1 MKFFIFMLFSVISL
15 SLFSPIMSD
24 GQSYS
29 DDNMVSWV
37 KVSNPSNGWDI
48 AYAVCE
54 KREYLYVVGIEQHL
68 NQYKIRVEKRLKSN
82 GEIVNVWVHNFS
94 VSDTIYDCL
103 IVGDFL
109 YLVGSSY
116 MDKDRAWIILAVDLD
131 FKNVKHVL
139 SNPSENPDI
148 ALAVSS
154 YQDHLYVGGVEM
166 LGGDCRWRV
175 EKRSL
180 KDLSLAQEYISNPT
194 NSCDVIF
201 DVKINPA
208 TGDVWVIGY
217 EALRCRKCDGRLEIL
232 DSNFKLLR
240 ILKPFTGC
248 FKQSLT
254 FNHEGS
260 AFISGVNI
268 LKYSKDGENIFIS
281 SIPARY
287 GVTWINGKLYS
298 FDIDLKDG
306 EWRPSIYLF
315 DENLHLQHH
324 WVINLRLNSSLYAT
338 SCFATAFPV
347 FGEIS
352 NDNEHIYIAGTVGD
366 PSTGDTSWIIY
377 SINVS
382 IEKHDIL
389 KIALFS
395 ISIILS
401 LSLAILTLKYIR
413 LRKFQKHSERR
424 LEYFQRPLRAAGTAY
439 S

>member
-1 MKFFIFMLFSVISL
+1 MSTKDYLAQN
-15 SLFSPIMSD
+15 PIISD
-24 GQSYS
+24 GHSYS
-29 DDNMVSWV
+29 DDNRISWV

-54 KREYLYVVGIEQHL
+54 KREYVYVVGVEQHL
-68 NQYKIRVEKRLKSN
+68 SQYRIRVEKRLKIN
-82 GEIVNVWVHNFS
+82 GEIVKVWVHSFS
-94 VSDTIYDCL
+94 ASDTIHDCL

-116 MDKDRAWIILAVDLD
+116 IDKDRAWIILAVDLD
-131 FKNVKHVL
+131 LKNFKYIL

-148 ALAVSS
+148 ALAISS
-154 YQDHLYVGGVEM
+154 YQDHLYIGGVEM
-166 LGGDCRWRV
+166 LRGDCRWRI

-180 KDLSLAQEYISNPT
+180 KDLSLVQEYVSNPT

-208 TGDVWVIGY
+208 TNDVWVIGY

-232 DSNFKLLR
+232 NSNLKLVR

-248 FKQSLT
+248 FKQSLV
-254 FNHEGS
+254 FNHEGD

-268 LKYSKDGENIFIS
+268 LKYDKDGENVSIS

-287 GVTWINGKLYS
+287 GVTWINSKLYS

-306 EWRPSIYLF
+306 EWRPSIYFF
-315 DENLHLQHH
+315 DENLHLQDH
-324 WVINLRLNSSLYAT
+324 WVINLRLISSLYAT

-347 FGEIS
+347 FGEVS

-366 PSTGDTSWIIY
+366 PTTGDTSWIIY
-377 SINVS
+377 SINVV
-382 IEKHDIL
+382 IEKYDVL
-389 KIALFS
+389 KTVSFS
-395 ISIILS
+395 ISIMLFLS
-401 LSLAILTLKYIR
+401 LTILTLKYLK
-413 LRKFQKHSERR
+413 LRKFLKHFERR
-424 LEYFQRPLRAAGTAY
+424 LEHFQRLLGLPE
-439 S
+439 